1 MCPLQISRTQLNHPF
16 GTQSRILLTLTTT
29 NIMAR
34 NLLSADLK
42 AAGVQIM
49 QVLVLDPVQHRT
61 VRWQAES

>member
-1 MCPLQISRTQLNHPF
+1 
-16 GTQSRILLTLTTT
+16 
-29 NIMAR
+29 MAR